1 MITSPISLASVVVIL
16 GAVQA
21 SPQEPQDRT
30 TAELAATRVSS
41 APVIDGTLDESLW
54 VGVPVASDFRQREPA
69 EGSLATERTVV
80 RIAYND
86 TTLYVAAEL
95 FDSEPSLIR
104 ATELRRDDPL
114 DSDDR
119 FTVLFDT
126 FDDDRS
132 GFAFRVNP
140 LGTLFDA
147 TIRDEGR
154 LRADWDEQWEA
165 AARVTETGWSLEMA
179 IPFKILRFASAEGDQ
194 EWGLNFERV
203 IKRKNETAHWSG
215 WSQDYEFTNVSQ
227 AGQLRG
233 LTGIT
238 QAERVRFR
246 PYLVSGTERLGAV
259 PDPSGSEV
267 VLDVGIDDL
276 KLALTSE
283 LTADLAVNPDFAQTE
298 VDQQRVNLTRFSLFF
313 PEKRQFFIEGGDA
326 MRAGINMLHFGPPPL
341 ELFYSRQIGLAGGA
355 PQSIL
360 GGGKLTGKAAGL
372 DVGMLYAR
380 TNAIE
385 GAAGETFAVGRVRR
399 EVMGRSY
406 IGGVVTSRE
415 GGGSYNRVLAAD
427 ANLVIAEHLQVG
439 AMLARSFEPEADGE
453 RWVRHAAAQWRD
465 DFLQAGFTVLDISSD
480 FNPGVGFV
488 IRRQRMM
495 GGSFSLRPRPTTDR
509 IRQFEISPSL
519 VYFHDDDGDL
529 RTRRAALRLG
539 TFFESGD
546 QVSLT
551 LTNRVE
557 GLERLFPIAPDVT
570 LAEGR
575 YEWSSVNLQ
584 LNTFNGR
591 TVQGTLS
598 GEVGNFW
605 TGTKRSVSM
614 SGNVRP
620 SPNLSLQPSYSLN
633 DVDLPEGSFTTHL
646 AGLRTNVSI
655 TGSLLTSAFLQYNSS
670 GDLAAIQL
678 RFNYIF
684 RQIDNVYLVYNLTRF
699 TDGEYADLS
708 NSSLVL
714 KLTYSLHR

>member
-1 MITSPISLASVVVIL
+1 M
-16 GAVQA
+16 
-21 SPQEPQDRT
+21 
-30 TAELAATRVSS
+30 
-41 APVIDGTLDESLW
+41 
-54 VGVPVASDFRQREPA
+54 
-69 EGSLATERTVV
+69 
-80 RIAYND
+80 
-86 TTLYVAAEL
+86 
-95 FDSEPSLIR
+95 
-104 ATELRRDDPL
+104 
-114 DSDDR
+114 
-119 FTVLFDT
+119 
-126 FDDDRS
+126 
-132 GFAFRVNP
+132 
-140 LGTLFDA
+140 
-147 TIRDEGR
+147 
-154 LRADWDEQWEA
+154 
-165 AARVTETGWSLEMA
+165 
-179 IPFKILRFASAEGDQ
+179 
-194 EWGLNFERV
+194 
-203 IKRKNETAHWSG
+203 
-215 WSQDYEFTNVSQ
+215 SQ

-557 GLERLFPIAPDVT
+557 GARETLPDRTGRNTRRGPLRVELGESATKHVQRPDRSGDTQRRGRQLLDRDQALGVHERQCPTESEPVPA
-570 LAEGR
+570 AQ
-575 YEWSSVNLQ
+575 LQ
-584 LNTFNGR
+584 L
-591 TVQGTLS
+591 
-598 GEVGNFW
+598 
-605 TGTKRSVSM
+605 KRR
-614 SGNVRP
+614 RP
-620 SPNLSLQPSYSLN
+620 ARGIVHY
-633 DVDLPEGSFTTHL
+633 
-646 AGLRTNVSI
+646 
-655 TGSLLTSAFLQYNSS
+655 SS
-670 GDLAAIQL
+670 GWAPYE
-678 RFNYIF
+678 RS
-684 RQIDNVYLVYNLTRF
+684 
-699 TDGEYADLS
+699 ES
-708 NSSLVL
+708 HS
-714 KLTYSLHR
+714 